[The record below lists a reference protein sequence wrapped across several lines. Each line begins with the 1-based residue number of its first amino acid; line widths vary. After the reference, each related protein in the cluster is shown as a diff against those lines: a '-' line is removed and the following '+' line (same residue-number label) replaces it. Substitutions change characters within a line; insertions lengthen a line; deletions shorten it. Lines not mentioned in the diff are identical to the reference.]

1 MHDER
6 SPYGRSPYGADP
18 YGPDAPESGGSG
30 GRAARRHPA
39 NGRGGRRRSPLVVA
53 GRTALALSSA
63 LVLLASGV
71 SWAAYNWVSSG
82 LNTSDALN
90 AIGGKNAPKH
100 LDNSVNLLL
109 IGLDSRKDMNG
120 NDLPREFV
128 KDQLHAGSSDIGY
141 YNTNTLILMHIPAD
155 GGKVTAFS
163 IPRDDYVQT
172 FNGDGSSQGHF
183 KVKEAYANAYT
194 TARNKFSAQGVK
206 GADLESRSREAGR
219 EATLATVQNF
229 LQVPIDHFAE
239 VNLLGFYDIAKVLQ
253 PIEVCLKHPVKDR
266 YSGADFPAGHQQ
278 LDPKQALAFVRQRH
292 GLEGG
297 DLDRTHRQQ
306 AFISSVTHKLKS
318 QGVFTDLGKLQGL
331 FDVVKKDLVIDSKF
345 DVLDFAQQATNLTGG
360 NVVFHTL
367 PIAGFATRNRES
379 VNLVD
384 EAKIRSIVQS
394 MIGEKSGS
402 GGGSDSGAPSPSTKA
417 APATVDVLNGSGGT
431 KKGAAAEELKA
442 LTGLGYT
449 AGTTGNAA
457 LRQRTTV
464 LYGSGA
470 QEAAQ
475 QIADRLHTST
485 PVSSASV
492 PAGRVQVILGTDFT
506 APPAAGAKTPAKPA
520 DEPASSSSPS
530 SAPSDDAFAGDSVKE
545 GGIPCVN

>member
-6 SPYGRSPYGADP
+6 SPYGRSPYG
-18 YGPDAPESGGSG
+18 PDDREPGESG
-30 GRAARRHPA
+30 GRAARRRAPD
-39 NGRGGRRRSPLVVA
+39 GRGGRQRSPLVVV

-82 LNTSDALN
+82 LNTSDALS
-90 AIGGKNAPKH
+90 AIGGKDAPKH

-128 KDQLHAGSSDIGY
+128 RDQLHAGSSDIGY

-163 IPRDDYVQT
+163 VPRDDYVQT

-183 KVKEAYANAYT
+183 KIKEAYGNAYT
-194 TARNKFSAQGVK
+194 VAHDKFSAQGVK

-229 LQVPIDHFAE
+229 LKVPIDHFAE

-278 LDPKQALAFVRQRH
+278 LNPKQALAFVRQRH

-306 AFISSVTHKLKS
+306 AFLSSVTHKLKS
-318 QGVFTDLGKLQGL
+318 EGVFGDLGKLQGL

-367 PIAGFATRNRES
+367 PIAGFGTRNRES

-384 EAKIRSIVQS
+384 VPKIQSIVQS
-394 MIGEKSGS
+394 LIGGKAASPDAS
-402 GGGSDSGAPSPSTKA
+402 GGGAPSPSTKA
-417 APATVDVLNGSGGT
+417 APATVDVLNGAG
-431 KKGAAAEELKA
+431 KAKPGAAGDELKA
-442 LTGLGYT
+442 LSALGYT
-449 AGTTGNAA
+449 AGHAGNATP
-457 LRQRTTV
+457 RQRTTI
-464 LYGSGA
+464 LYGAGA

-475 QIADRLHTST
+475 QIAGRLSAAA

-492 PAGRVQVILGTDFT
+492 PAGRVQVLLGADFT
-506 APPAAGAKTPAKPA
+506 APPATGAGTPPATSEKSTDSGAKDNAPAPV
-520 DEPASSSSPS
+520 PS
-530 SAPSDDAFAGDSVKE
+530 DAFAGDSVKE

>member
-6 SPYGRSPYGADP
+6 SPYGRSPYGADA
-18 YGPDAPESGGSG
+18 YGPDDPEPGGSG
-30 GRAARRHPA
+30 GRAARRRPA

-194 TARNKFSAQGVK
+194 TAHNKFSAQGVK

-253 PIEVCLKHPVKDR
+253 PIEVCLKHPVKDH

-402 GGGSDSGAPSPSTKA
+402 GDGSDSGAPSPSTKA

-442 LTGLGYT
+442 LAGLGYT

-457 LRQRTTV
+457 PRQRTTV

-475 QIADRLHTST
+475 QIADRLHTAT

-492 PAGRVQVILGTDFT
+492 PAGRVQVILGADFT
-506 APPAAGAKTPAKPA
+506 APPAAGANAPKPA

-530 SAPSDDAFAGDSVKE
+530 SAPSDNAFAGDSVKE

>member
-1 MHDER
+1 M
-6 SPYGRSPYGADP
+6 
-18 YGPDAPESGGSG
+18 
-30 GRAARRHPA
+30 
-39 NGRGGRRRSPLVVA
+39 VVA

-82 LNTSDALN
+82 LTTSDALN
-90 AIGGKNAPKH
+90 AIGGKDAPKH

-163 IPRDDYVQT
+163 VPRDDYVQT

-183 KVKEAYANAYT
+183 KIKEAYANAYT
-194 TARNKFSAQGVK
+194 VAHDKLSAQGVK

-292 GLEGG
+292 GLDGG

-331 FDVVKKDLVIDSKF
+331 LDVVKKDLVIDSKF

-384 EAKIRSIVQS
+384 EAKIRSLVQS
-394 MIGEKSGS
+394 LIGEKSGS
-402 GGGSDSGAPSPSTKA
+402 GGGSGDGTPSPATKA

-449 AGTTGNAA
+449 AGSTGNAA

-470 QEAAQ
+470 REAAQ
-475 QIADRLHTST
+475 QIADRLHTAT

-506 APPAAGAKTPAKPA
+506 APPAAGANTPPAKPA
-520 DEPASSSSPS
+520 DEPASGSSPS
-530 SAPSDDAFAGDSVKE
+530 SAPSDNAFAGDSVKE